1 MPWRRR
7 RVWDSYDAI
16 VAACRDAWLFL
27 INDLER
33 IDTIAH
39 RAWASVIL

>member
-1 MPWRRR
+1 MP
-7 RVWDSYDAI
+7 SKALYQPTESL
-16 VAACRDAWLFL
+16 AACRDAWLFL
-27 INDLER
+27 VNDLDR